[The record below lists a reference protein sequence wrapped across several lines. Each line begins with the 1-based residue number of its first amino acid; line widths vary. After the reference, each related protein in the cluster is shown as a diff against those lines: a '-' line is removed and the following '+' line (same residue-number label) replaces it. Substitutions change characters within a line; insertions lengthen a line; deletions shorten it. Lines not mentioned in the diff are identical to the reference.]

1 MKNTKIFGALLVTVL
16 AFALFSCSSPS
27 DSDGSSNEPTVER
40 TKVDGKI
47 GEYGSPYEVG
57 DIVYRDGSATPY
69 KSGLELED
77 TQKENAIA
85 IIFYKGNTLNSDDA
99 NGDTDTSK
107 TRTLGVGLKSGKNLE
122 WGSDDTLYD
131 YRAYGNI
138 ADITT
143 IRCEVSGN
151 EGNYTISGDKNG
163 SDNLEQIGEFIDSC
177 NGVYDSIY
185 TIENDTDQEN
195 KYPAFYFAKN
205 YKNIASKVKNS
216 AFEDKWYYPSI
227 AELYKI
233 YKVKSTVDGAIKLCG
248 GTEFGETYD
257 YSASSQAPKNEED
270 ILPSKKHIYLLNF
283 RTGVISLGD
292 KDFPHTVC
300 AIREFN

>member
-1 MKNTKIFGALLVTVL
+1 MKKTKIFGALLVTAL
-16 AFALFSCSSPS
+16 AFALFSCSNPS
-27 DSDGSSNEPTVER
+27 DSDGSSNEPKVER
-40 TKVDGKI
+40 TKVEGKI

-69 KSGLELED
+69 KSDLELED

-85 IIFYKGNTLNSDDA
+85 IIFYKGNGLNSDNA
-99 NGDTDTSK
+99 SGDTDTSK
-107 TRTLGVGLKSGKNLE
+107 TRTLGVGLKSKNHLE
-122 WGSDDTLYD
+122 WGSADTLYD

-143 IRCEVSGN
+143 IRCDVNGSA
-151 EGNYTISGDKNG
+151 GNYTISGDKDG

-185 TIENDTDQEN
+185 TIENDTDQED

-205 YKNIASKVKNS
+205 YKKTAPKVKGS
-216 AFEDKWYYPSI
+216 AYEDGWFFPSI

-233 YKVKSTVDGAIKLCG
+233 YKVKNTVDGAIKLCG

-257 YSASSQAPKNEED
+257 YSASSQAPEDEEEL
-270 ILPSKKHIYLLNF
+270 LPSKKHIYLVNF
-283 RTGVISLGD
+283 KTGEITLGD

-300 AIREFN
+300 AVREF